1 MAAESSA
8 ALRTF
13 FTRYAILA
21 RESAAEGLAA
31 MYAPTFII
39 AGPRGSQAFANDSRF
54 RQWIQQVGDFNH
66 QHGMRTLT
74 VRKIDELSLSPR
86 HVLATVRWGSQFD
99 KLGDRVIEFDIAY
112 LLEGTGDEWKILSY
126 VSQQDQEEQMKQLG
140 LM

>member
-1 MAAESSA
+1 MASPSVAS
-8 ALRTF
+8 LHTF
-13 FTRYAILA
+13 FARYSVLA
-21 RESAAEGLAA
+21 QNSAAEDLAA
-31 MYAPTFII
+31 MYAPTFIV

-54 RQWIQQVGDFNH
+54 LQWIQQVGDFNH

-74 VRKIDELSLSPR
+74 VRKIQELSLSPR

-99 KLGDRVIEFDIAY
+99 RLGDRVIEFDIAY